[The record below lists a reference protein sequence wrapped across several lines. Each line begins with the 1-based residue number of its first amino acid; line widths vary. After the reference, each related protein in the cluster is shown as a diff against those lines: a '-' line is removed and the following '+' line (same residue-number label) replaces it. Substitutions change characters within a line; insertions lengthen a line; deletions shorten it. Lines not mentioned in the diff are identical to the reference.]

1 MRSYFLLLGNVLHTL
16 RDTGGREKRGIG
28 HSRKKSQR
36 GGDETECPVK
46 GGRVARK
53 PEDGIYSNKKDT
65 AGNNPDSD
73 KWALYKGSLC
83 QRLSNKQAAPLTHQ
97 EIIGQQLQL
106 VGTVSA
112 PFW

>member
-46 GGRVARK
+46 GGRQHNRK
-53 PEDGIYSNKKDT
+53 MAFTQIKKTQPEIALIQISGDCIRVRSVKDFQT
-65 AGNNPDSD
+65 NRP
-73 KWALYKGSLC
+73 
-83 QRLSNKQAAPLTHQ
+83 QH
-97 EIIGQQLQL
+97 
-106 VGTVSA
+106 
-112 PFW
+112 